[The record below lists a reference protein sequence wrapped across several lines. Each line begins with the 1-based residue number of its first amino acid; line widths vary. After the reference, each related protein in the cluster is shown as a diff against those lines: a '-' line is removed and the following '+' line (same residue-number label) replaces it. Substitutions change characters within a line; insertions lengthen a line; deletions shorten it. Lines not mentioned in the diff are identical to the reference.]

1 MSKESSPKYR
11 KWDKNQEGGVR
22 QKERVK
28 RGENTIINSRKLF
41 HNTSLYTGYS
51 SPHDPTQK
59 LKYYTIQDYQCT
71 AFHNNVQG
79 CLRPTAVNTVES
91 TRRPLVGGGQ
101 RSGLRRTRWLSA
113 LLRTF
118 VCGTH
123 LTAPGTSSRLTP
135 GRTAVEGT
143 PGRNREGGGEKKKKD
158 FSIGP
163 HVEKSKLGDLFQI
176 MLRKF

>member
-28 RGENTIINSRKLF
+28 RGNTIINSRKLF

-79 CLRPTAVNTVES
+79 CLFPTAVNTVES

-101 RSGLRRTRWLSA
+101 RSRLRWTRWLSA
-113 LLRTF
+113 LLITF
-118 VCGTH
+118 VCQIH

-143 PGRNREGGGEKKKKD
+143 RGRKRKKRKKKGFFFWSTCGEKKK
-158 FSIGP
+158 I
-163 HVEKSKLGDLFQI
+163 
-176 MLRKF
+176 

>member
-28 RGENTIINSRKLF
+28 RGNTIINSRKLF

-51 SPHDPTQK
+51 SPHEPTQK

-79 CLRPTAVNTVES
+79 CLFPTAVNTVES

-101 RSGLRRTRWLSA
+101 RSGLRWTRWLSA
-113 LLRTF
+113 LLLTF
-118 VCGTH
+118 VCQIH
-123 LTAPGTSSRLTP
+123 LTAPGTSSRLTWENCC
-135 GRTAVEGT
+135 GRYTGT
-143 PGRNREGGGEKKKKD
+143 ETEKKKK
-158 FSIGP
+158 
-163 HVEKSKLGDLFQI
+163 
-176 MLRKF
+176 